1 MAGTTITGVGSGF
14 DTQAIVKSLV
24 DAERAPKQA
33 QINTQSQKATTQLSS
48 IGKIQAALDAFR
60 GALTSMGTDNSFS
73 GLTGTSSD
81 EKVATMTAN
90 QGAANGSFSLIVNQ
104 LAMPSKLSTKTFAGG
119 QSTVVNAGTTA
130 TTLTITQSGKNF
142 DLSVPAGAT
151 LQQVRDSINSTF
163 GTAGLSA
170 NILTDS
176 TGSRLILTSTNSGVG
191 SDLTMSGNSGIDTGY
206 TVVSAP
212 QNAKYTIDGIAA
224 ESKSNSIT
232 DAVSGVSIKL
242 LSLSPTVT
250 ANDPNTTNPLRTAM
264 TISVTTSATALK
276 SGVKGFVD
284 SYNALLKAMNAETKV
299 TKDAA
304 GNSIAATLTGD
315 STMRTLQS
323 AIRNEFNALSGNGT
337 LKSLAQ
343 FGVTTD
349 QDTGALSIDSKQWDK
364 AVLTNA
370 ADINSIF
377 SGKTGLL
384 ARLTAATDAYA
395 KPSTGILATR
405 TTSLA
410 DSLKDLT
417 KQQTDLD
424 DRLTTM
430 QDALTRKYT
439 AMDTLV
445 AQLRQQSTSILG
457 TLNAISGSKSSSS

>member
-33 QINTQSQKATTQLSS
+33 QINLQSQKATTQLSS

-60 GALTSMGTDNSFS
+60 GALTSMSTDNSFT

-90 QGAANGSFSLIVNQ
+90 PGAANGSFSLVVNQ
-104 LAMPSKLSTKTFAGG
+104 LATPSKLSTKTFASGP
-119 QSTVVNAGTTA
+119 STVVNNTGSPTK
-130 TTLTITQSGKNF
+130 LTITQSGKNF

-151 LQQVRDSINSTF
+151 LQQVRDSINSQF

-176 TGSRLILTSTNSGVG
+176 NGSRLILTSTNAGVG
-191 SDLTMSGNSGIDTGY
+191 SDLTLSGDSGVDTGY
-206 TVVSAP
+206 TVVTPP

-242 LSLSPTVT
+242 LAVSPTVL
-250 ANDPNTTNPLRTAM
+250 ANDDKENAIRTAL
-264 TISVTTSATALK
+264 TISVSTSATSLK

-284 SYNALLKAMNAETKV
+284 TYNALLKAMNAETKV

-315 STMRTLQS
+315 STMRTLQA
-323 AIRNEFNALSGNGT
+323 AIRNEFNSLSGNGT

-364 AVLTNA
+364 AVLTNP

-395 KPSTGILATR
+395 KPTTGILATR

-417 KQQTDLD
+417 KQQTSLD
-424 DRLTTM
+424 ERLTTL

-445 AQLRQQSTSILG
+445 AQLRQQSNSILG
-457 TLNAISGSKSSSS
+457 TLNAISKSQSSDN

>member
-33 QINTQSQKATTQLSS
+33 QINLQSQKATTQLSS

-60 GALTSMGTDNSFS
+60 GALTSMGTDSSFS

-90 QGAANGSFSLIVNQ
+90 QGASNGSFSLIVNQ
-104 LAMPSKLSTKTFAGG
+104 LAQPSKLSTASYAGG
-119 QSTVVNAGTTA
+119 QSTVVNSTDKA

-151 LQQVRDSINSTF
+151 LQQVRDSVNSTF
-163 GTAGLSA
+163 GTSGLSA

-176 TGSRLILTSTNSGVG
+176 NGSRLILTSTNGGVG
-191 SDLTMSGNSGIDTGY
+191 SDLTLSGNSGIDTGY
-206 TVVSAP
+206 KVVDVP
-212 QNAKYTIDGIAA
+212 QNAKYVIDGVAA
-224 ESKSNSIT
+224 ESKTNSIS

-242 LSLSPTVT
+242 LTVSPTVL
-250 ANDPNTTNPLRTAM
+250 ANDPNKTNPDRTAL
-264 TISVTTSATALK
+264 TISVSTSTTALK

-284 SYNALLKAMNAETKV
+284 TYNALLKAMNAETKV

-315 STMRTLQS
+315 ATMRTLQS

-349 QDTGALSIDSKQWDK
+349 QDTGALSIDAKRWDK

-370 ADINSIF
+370 ADITSIF

-384 ARLTAATDAYA
+384 ARMTAATDAYA

-405 TTSLA
+405 TASLSE
-410 DSLKDLT
+410 SLKTLIKD
-417 KQQTDLD
+417 QTSLD
-424 DRLTTM
+424 DRITTM
-430 QDALTRKYT
+430 QDSLTRKYT

-445 AQLRQQSTSILG
+445 AQLRQQSSSILG
-457 TLNAISGSKSSSS
+457 TLSALSKSQTSDS

>member
-33 QINTQSQKATTQLSS
+33 QINVQSQKATTQLSS

-90 QGAANGSFSLIVNQ
+90 PGAANGSFSLVVNQ
-104 LAMPSKLSTKTFAGG
+104 LAKPSKLSTTSFAGG
-119 QSTVVNAGTTA
+119 QSTIVNATDKA
-130 TTLTITQSGKNF
+130 TTLTISQSGKNF
-142 DLSVPAGAT
+142 DLSVPPGAT
-151 LQQVRDSINSTF
+151 LQQVRDSINSQF

-176 TGSRLILTSTNSGVG
+176 NGSRLILTSTTGGVG

-206 TVVSAP
+206 KVVDVP

-224 ESKSNSIT
+224 ESKSNSIS

-242 LSLSPTVT
+242 LTVSPLTTPSDTTST
-250 ANDPNTTNPLRTAM
+250 ARNAL
-264 TISVTTSATALK
+264 TISVTTSSTALK

-284 SYNALLKAMNAETKV
+284 TYNALLKAMNAETKV

-304 GNSIAATLTGD
+304 GNSVAATLTGD

-364 AVLTNA
+364 AVLSNP

-395 KPSTGILATR
+395 KPTTGILATR

-424 DRLTTM
+424 ERLTTM

-445 AQLRQQSTSILG
+445 AQLRQQSSSILG
-457 TLNAISGSKSSSS
+457 TLNAISKSQSSDS

>member
-104 LAMPSKLSTKTFAGG
+104 LATPSKLSTKTFAGG
-119 QSTVVNAGTTA
+119 QSTVVNAGTTP
-130 TTLTITQSGKNF
+130 TTLTISQSGKNF

-151 LQQVRDSINSTF
+151 LQQVRDSINTTF

-176 TGSRLILTSTNSGVG
+176 TGSRLILTSTNGGVG
-191 SDLTMSGNSGIDTGY
+191 SDLTMSGNSGVDTGY
-206 TVVSAP
+206 TVVSPP

-250 ANDPNTTNPLRTAM
+250 PNDTNTTNPLRTAM
-264 TISVTTSATALK
+264 TISVTTSTTALK

-284 SYNALLKAMNAETKV
+284 TYNALLKAMNAETKV

-315 STMRTLQS
+315 STMRTLQG

-343 FGVTTD
+343 FGVTTN

-384 ARLTAATDAYA
+384 ARLTAATDSYA
-395 KPSTGILATR
+395 KPTTGILATR
-405 TTSLA
+405 TTSLS

-424 DRLTTM
+424 ERLTTM

-445 AQLRQQSTSILG
+445 AQLRQQSNSILG
-457 TLNAISGSKSSSS
+457 TLNAISNSKSSSS

>member
-33 QINTQSQKATTQLSS
+33 QINLQSQKATTQLSS

-60 GALTSMGTDNSFS
+60 GALANMGTDNSFS

-104 LAMPSKLSTKTFAGG
+104 LATPSKLSTKSYAGG
-119 QSTVVNAGTTA
+119 QSTVVNSGTSA
-130 TTLTITQSGKNF
+130 TTLTISQSGKNF

-151 LQQVRDSINSTF
+151 LQQVRDSINSQF

-176 TGSRLILTSTNSGVG
+176 NGSRLILTSTNGGVG

-206 TVVSAP
+206 TVVSPP

-224 ESKSNSIT
+224 ESKTNSIT

-242 LSLSPTVT
+242 LALSPTVT
-250 ANDPNTTNPLRTAM
+250 ANDQRPNPDRTAL
-264 TISVTTSATALK
+264 TISVTTSTTALK

-284 SYNALLKAMNAETKV
+284 TYNALLKAMNAETKV

-304 GNSIAATLTGD
+304 GNSVAATLTGD
-315 STMRTLQS
+315 STMRTLQA

-377 SGKTGLL
+377 SGKNGLL
-384 ARLTAATDAYA
+384 ARLTTATDGYA
-395 KPSTGILATR
+395 KATTGILATR
-405 TTSLA
+405 SASLS
-410 DSLKDLT
+410 DSLKDLN
-417 KQQTDLD
+417 KQQTALD

-445 AQLRQQSTSILG
+445 AQLRQQSNSILG
-457 TLNAISGSKSSSS
+457 TLNAISNSKSSSS

>member
-90 QGAANGSFSLIVNQ
+90 QGASNGSFSLIVNQ
-104 LAMPSKLSTKTFAGG
+104 LAKPSKLSTTSFAGG
-119 QSTVVNAGTTA
+119 QSTVVNSTTSA
-130 TTLTITQSGKNF
+130 KTLTISQSGKNF

-151 LQQVRDSINSTF
+151 LQQVRDSINSQF
-163 GTAGLSA
+163 STAGLSA

-176 TGSRLILTSTNSGVG
+176 NGSRLILTSTKGGLG

-206 TVVSAP
+206 TVVDAP
-212 QNAKYTIDGIAA
+212 QNAKYTIDNIPA
-224 ESKSNSIT
+224 ESTSNNIT

-250 ANDPNTTNPLRTAM
+250 ANDPNPTPLRTAM
-264 TISVTTSATALK
+264 TISVSTSATALK

-284 SYNALLKAMNAETKV
+284 TYNALLKAMNAETKV

-364 AVLTNA
+364 AVATNA

-384 ARLTAATDAYA
+384 ARLTAATDGYA
-395 KPSTGILATR
+395 KASTGILATR

-410 DSLKDLT
+410 DSLKGLT
-417 KQQTDLD
+417 KQQSDLD
-424 DRLTTM
+424 SRLTTM

-445 AQLRQQSTSILG
+445 AQLRQQSSSILG
-457 TLNAISGSKSSSS
+457 TLSALSNSKSSS

>member
-33 QINTQSQKATTQLSS
+33 QINVQSQKATTQLSS

-60 GALTSMGTDNSFS
+60 GALTSMGTDNSFT

-90 QGAANGSFSLIVNQ
+90 PGAANGSFSLVVNQ
-104 LAMPSKLSTKTFAGG
+104 LAKPSKLSTTSFAGG
-119 QSTVVNAGTTA
+119 QSTIVNATNKA
-130 TTLTITQSGKNF
+130 TTLTISQSGKNF
-142 DLSVPAGAT
+142 DLSVPPGAT
-151 LQQVRDSINSTF
+151 LQQVRDSINSQF

-176 TGSRLILTSTNSGVG
+176 NGSRLILTSTTGGVG

-206 TVVSAP
+206 KVVDVP

-224 ESKSNSIT
+224 ESKSNSIS

-242 LSLSPTVT
+242 LTVSPTAV
-250 ANDPNTTNPLRTAM
+250 ANDQTENPVRTAL
-264 TISVTTSATALK
+264 TISVTTSSTSLK

-284 SYNALLKAMNAETKV
+284 TYNALLKAMNAETKV

-304 GNSIAATLTGD
+304 GNSVSATLTGD

-364 AVLTNA
+364 AVLSNP

-395 KPSTGILATR
+395 KPTTGILATR
-405 TTSLA
+405 TSSLA

-417 KQQTDLD
+417 KQQTSLD
-424 DRLTTM
+424 ERLTTM

-445 AQLRQQSTSILG
+445 AQLRQQSSSILG
-457 TLNAISGSKSSSS
+457 TLSAISKSQSSDS

>member
-104 LAMPSKLSTKTFAGG
+104 LATPSKLSTKTFAGG

-151 LQQVRDSINSTF
+151 LQQVRDSINTTF

-176 TGSRLILTSTNSGVG
+176 TGSRLILTSTNGGVG
-191 SDLTMSGNSGIDTGY
+191 SDLTMSGNSGVDTGY
-206 TVVSAP
+206 TVVSPP

-250 ANDPNTTNPLRTAM
+250 ANDPSTDPKRTAM

-284 SYNALLKAMNAETKV
+284 TYNALLKAMNAETKV

-315 STMRTLQS
+315 STMRTLQA
-323 AIRNEFNALSGNGT
+323 AIRNEFNSLSGNGT

-395 KPSTGILATR
+395 KPTTGILATR

-424 DRLTTM
+424 ERLTTM

-445 AQLRQQSTSILG
+445 AQLRQQSNSILG
-457 TLNAISGSKSSSS
+457 TLNAISNSKSSSS

>member
-33 QINTQSQKATTQLSS
+33 QINIQSQKATTQLSS

-60 GALTSMGTDNSFS
+60 GALANMGTDNSFS

-90 QGAANGSFSLIVNQ
+90 QGAASGSFSLVVNQ
-104 LAMPSKLSTKTFAGG
+104 LATPSKLSTKSFAGG
-119 QSTVVNAGTTA
+119 QSTVVNSGTTP
-130 TTLTITQSGKNF
+130 TTLTISQSGKNF
-142 DLSVPAGAT
+142 DLKVPAGAT
-151 LQQVRDSINSTF
+151 LQQVRDSINSQF

-176 TGSRLILTSTNSGVG
+176 NGSRLILTSTNSGVG
-191 SDLTMSGNSGIDTGY
+191 SDLTMSGDSGIDTGY
-206 TVVSAP
+206 TVVTPP

-242 LSLSPTVT
+242 LSVSPLTTPSDT
-250 ANDPNTTNPLRTAM
+250 ASTARNAL
-264 TISVTTSATALK
+264 TISVSTSTTALK

-284 SYNALLKAMNAETKV
+284 TYNALLKAMNAETKV

-304 GNSIAATLTGD
+304 GNSVAATLTGD
-315 STMRTLQS
+315 STMRTLQA

-349 QDTGALSIDSKQWDK
+349 QDTGALSIDAKQWDK

-377 SGKTGLL
+377 SGKNGLL
-384 ARLTAATDAYA
+384 ARLTAATDGYA
-395 KPSTGILATR
+395 KASTGILATR
-405 TTSLA
+405 SASLS
-410 DSLKDLT
+410 DSLKDLN
-417 KQQTDLD
+417 KQQVALD
-424 DRLTTM
+424 ERLTTM
-430 QDALTRKYT
+430 QDSLTRKYT

-445 AQLRQQSTSILG
+445 AQLRQQSNSILG
-457 TLNAISGSKSSSS
+457 TLNAISKSQSSDS

>member
-104 LAMPSKLSTKTFAGG
+104 LATPSKLSTKTYAGG
-119 QSTVVNAGTTA
+119 PSTVVNAGTTA
-130 TTLTITQSGKNF
+130 TTLTITQAGKNF

-151 LQQVRDSINSTF
+151 LQQVRESINSTF

-176 TGSRLILTSTNSGVG
+176 TGSRLILTSSNGGVG

-206 TVVSAP
+206 TVVSPP

-242 LSLSPTVT
+242 LSVSPTVT
-250 ANDPNTTNPLRTAM
+250 ANDTAPDPKRTAM

-284 SYNALLKAMNAETKV
+284 TYNALLKAMNAETKI

-323 AIRNEFNALSGNGT
+323 AIRNEFNSLSGNGT

-349 QDTGALSIDSKQWDK
+349 QDTGALSIDAKQWDK

-395 KPSTGILATR
+395 KPTTGILATR

-410 DSLKDLT
+410 ASLTDLT
-417 KQQTDLD
+417 KQQTSLD
-424 DRLTTM
+424 ERLTTM

-445 AQLRQQSTSILG
+445 AQLRQQSNSILG
-457 TLNAISGSKSSSS
+457 TLNAISKSQSSDS

>member
-33 QINTQSQKATTQLSS
+33 QINLQSQKATTQLSS

-60 GALTSMGTDNSFS
+60 GALTSMGTDSSFS

-90 QGAANGSFSLIVNQ
+90 QGASNGSFSLIVNQ
-104 LAMPSKLSTKTFAGG
+104 LAQPSKLSTASFAGG
-119 QSTVVNAGTTA
+119 QSTVVNSTDKA
-130 TTLTITQSGKNF
+130 TTLTITQSGKKF

-163 GTAGLSA
+163 GTSGLSA

-176 TGSRLILTSTNSGVG
+176 NGSRLILTSTNGGVG
-191 SDLTMSGNSGIDTGY
+191 SDLTLSGDSGIDTGY
-206 TVVSAP
+206 KVVDVP
-212 QNAKYTIDGIAA
+212 QNAKYVIDGVAA
-224 ESKSNSIT
+224 ESKTNSIS

-242 LSLSPTVT
+242 LTVSPTVL
-250 ANDPNTTNPLRTAM
+250 ANDPNKTNPDRTAL
-264 TISVTTSATALK
+264 TISVSTSTTALK

-284 SYNALLKAMNAETKV
+284 TYNALLKAMNAETKV

-315 STMRTLQS
+315 ATMRTLQS

-349 QDTGALSIDSKQWDK
+349 QDTGALSIDAKRWDK

-370 ADINSIF
+370 ADITSIF

-384 ARLTAATDAYA
+384 ARMTAATDAYA
-395 KPSTGILATR
+395 KPATGILATR
-405 TTSLA
+405 TASLSE
-410 DSLKDLT
+410 SLKTLIKD
-417 KQQTDLD
+417 QTSLD
-424 DRLTTM
+424 DRITTM
-430 QDALTRKYT
+430 QDSLTRKYT

-445 AQLRQQSTSILG
+445 AQLRQQSSSILG
-457 TLNAISGSKSSSS
+457 TLSALSKSQTSDS

>member
-33 QINTQSQKATTQLSS
+33 QINAQSQKATTQLSS

-60 GALTSMGTDNSFS
+60 GALDSMVTDNSFS

-90 QGAANGSFSLIVNQ
+90 QGAANGSFSLVVNQ
-104 LAMPSKLSTKTFAGG
+104 LAKPSKLSTISFAGG
-119 QSTVVNAGTTA
+119 QSTVVNSTGKA

-151 LQQVRDSINSTF
+151 LQQVRDSINSQF

-176 TGSRLILTSTNSGVG
+176 NGSRLILTSTNGGVG

-206 TVVSAP
+206 KVVDVP

-224 ESKSNSIT
+224 ESKSNSIS

-242 LSLSPTVT
+242 LAVSPTLV
-250 ANDPNTTNPLRTAM
+250 ANDPNTTDPVRTAL
-264 TISVTTSATALK
+264 TISVSTSTTALK

-284 SYNALLKAMNAETKV
+284 TYNALLKAMNAETKV

-304 GNSIAATLTGD
+304 GNSVAATLTGD

-323 AIRNEFNALSGNGT
+323 AIRNEFNMLSGNGT

-343 FGVTTD
+343 FGVTSD
-349 QDTGALSIDSKQWDK
+349 QDTGALSIDAKQWDK
-364 AVLTNA
+364 AVLSNP

-384 ARLTAATDAYA
+384 ARLKTATEPYA
-395 KPSTGILATR
+395 KASTGILATR
-405 TTSLA
+405 TASLSE
-410 DSLKDLT
+410 SLKDLN
-417 KQQTDLD
+417 KDQISLD
-424 DRLTTM
+424 ERLTTM

-445 AQLRQQSTSILG
+445 AQLRQQSNSILG
-457 TLNAISGSKSSSS
+457 TLSAISNSKSDS

>member
-33 QINTQSQKATTQLSS
+33 QINLQSQKATTQLSS

-90 QGAANGSFSLIVNQ
+90 QGAASGSFSLVVNQ
-104 LAMPSKLSTKTFAGG
+104 LATPSKLSTKSFTGG
-119 QSTVVNAGTTA
+119 QSTVVNSGTTP
-130 TTLTITQSGKNF
+130 TTLTISQSGKNF
-142 DLSVPAGAT
+142 DLKVPAGAT
-151 LQQVRDSINSTF
+151 LQQVRDSINSQF

-176 TGSRLILTSTNSGVG
+176 NGSRLILTSTNAGVG

-206 TVVSAP
+206 TVVSEP
-212 QNAKYTIDGIAA
+212 KNAKYTIDGIAA
-224 ESKSNSIT
+224 ESKTNSIT

-242 LSLSPTVT
+242 LSVSPLTTPSDT
-250 ANDPNTTNPLRTAM
+250 ASTARNAL
-264 TISVTTSATALK
+264 TISVSTSTTALK

-284 SYNALLKAMNAETKV
+284 TYNALLKAMNAETKV

-304 GNSIAATLTGD
+304 GNSVAATLTGD
-315 STMRTLQS
+315 STMRTLQA

-349 QDTGALSIDSKQWDK
+349 RDTGALSIDAKQWDK

-384 ARLTAATDAYA
+384 ARLTAATDGYA
-395 KPSTGILATR
+395 KATTGILATR
-405 TTSLA
+405 STSLS
-410 DSLKDLT
+410 DSLKDLN
-417 KQQTDLD
+417 KQQVALD
-424 DRLTTM
+424 ERLTTM
-430 QDALTRKYT
+430 QDSLTRKYT

-445 AQLRQQSTSILG
+445 AQLRQQSSSILG
-457 TLNAISGSKSSSS
+457 TLSALSNAQKSS

>member
-1 MAGTTITGVGSGF
+1 MMAGTTITGVGSGF

-33 QINTQSQKATTQLSS
+33 QINAQSQKATTQLSS

-60 GALTSMGTDNSFS
+60 GALDSMATDNSFS

-90 QGAANGSFSLIVNQ
+90 QGAANGSFSLVVNQ
-104 LAMPSKLSTKTFAGG
+104 LAKPSKLSTTSFAGG
-119 QSTVVNAGTTA
+119 QSTVVNSTGKA
-130 TTLTITQSGKNF
+130 TTLTISQSGKNF

-151 LQQVRDSINSTF
+151 LQQVRDSINSQF

-176 TGSRLILTSTNSGVG
+176 NGSRMILTSTNGGVG

-206 TVVSAP
+206 KVVDVP

-242 LSLSPTVT
+242 LTVSPLTTPSDTTST
-250 ANDPNTTNPLRTAM
+250 ARNAL
-264 TISVTTSATALK
+264 TISVSTSTTALK

-284 SYNALLKAMNAETKV
+284 TYNALLKAMNAETKV

-304 GNSIAATLTGD
+304 GNSVAATLTGD

-323 AIRNEFNALSGNGT
+323 AIRNEFNMLSGNGT

-343 FGVTTD
+343 FGVSTD
-349 QDTGALSIDSKQWDK
+349 QDTGALSIDAKQWDK
-364 AVLTNA
+364 AVLSNP
-370 ADINSIF
+370 ADINSIV
-377 SGKTGLL
+377 SGKSGLR
-384 ARLTAATDAYA
+384 ARMKAATEPYA
-395 KPSTGILATR
+395 KASTGILATR
-405 TTSLA
+405 TASLSE
-410 DSLKDLT
+410 SLKDLN
-417 KQQTDLD
+417 KDQISLD
-424 DRLTTM
+424 ERITTM

-445 AQLRQQSTSILG
+445 AQLRQQSNSILG
-457 TLNAISGSKSSSS
+457 TLNAISNSKSDN

>member
-104 LAMPSKLSTKTFAGG
+104 LATPSKLSTKTFVGG
-119 QSTVVNAGTTA
+119 QSTVVNAGTTP
-130 TTLTITQSGKNF
+130 TTLTISQSGKNF

-151 LQQVRDSINSTF
+151 LQQVRDSINTTF

-176 TGSRLILTSTNSGVG
+176 TGSRLILTSTNGGVG

-206 TVVSAP
+206 TVVSPP

-250 ANDPNTTNPLRTAM
+250 ANDPSTDPKRTAM
-264 TISVTTSATALK
+264 TISVTTSTTALK

-284 SYNALLKAMNAETKV
+284 TYNALLKAMNAETKV

-315 STMRTLQS
+315 STMRTLQA
-323 AIRNEFNALSGNGT
+323 AIRNEFNSLSGNGT
-337 LKSLAQ
+337 IKSLAQ

-384 ARLTAATDAYA
+384 ARLTAATDSYA
-395 KPSTGILATR
+395 KPTTGILATR

-424 DRLTTM
+424 ERLTTM

-445 AQLRQQSTSILG
+445 AQLRQQSNSILG
-457 TLNAISGSKSSSS
+457 TLNAISNSKSSSS

>member
-33 QINTQSQKATTQLSS
+33 QINLQSQKATTQLSS

-60 GALTSMGTDNSFS
+60 GALASMGTDSSFT

-81 EKVATMTAN
+81 EKVATMTAS
-90 QGAANGSFSLIVNQ
+90 QSASNGSFSLVVSQ
-104 LAMPSKLSTKTFAGG
+104 LAMPSKLSTATYAGG
-119 QSTVVNAGTTA
+119 QSTVVNSTDKA

-176 TGSRLILTSTNSGVG
+176 TGSRLILTSTNGGVG

-206 TVVSAP
+206 KVVDVP
-212 QNAKYTIDGIAA
+212 QNAKYKIDGIAA
-224 ESKSNSIT
+224 ESKTNNIS

-242 LSLSPTVT
+242 LTVSPTVT
-250 ANDPNTTNPLRTAM
+250 ANDQTENPPRTAL
-264 TISVTTSATALK
+264 TISVSTSTTALK

-284 SYNALLKAMNAETKV
+284 TYNALLKAMNAETKV

-304 GNSIAATLTGD
+304 GNSIAAALTGD
-315 STMRTLQS
+315 ATMRTLQS

-343 FGVTTD
+343 FGVTSD
-349 QDTGALSIDSKQWDK
+349 QDTGALSIDAKRWDK
-364 AVLTNA
+364 AVSTNA
-370 ADINSIF
+370 ADITSIF

-384 ARLTAATDAYA
+384 ARMTAATDAYA
-395 KPSTGILATR
+395 RPATGILATR
-405 TTSLA
+405 TASLSE
-410 DSLKDLT
+410 SLKDLI
-417 KQQTDLD
+417 KDQTSLD
-424 DRLTTM
+424 ERITTM
-430 QDALTRKYT
+430 QDSLTRKYT

-445 AQLRQQSTSILG
+445 AQLRQQSSSILG
-457 TLNAISGSKSSSS
+457 TLNAISNSKNSDS

>member
-24 DAERAPKQA
+24 DAERAPKQS

-304 GNSIAATLTGD
+304 GNSIPATLTGD

-424 DRLTTM
+424 DRLSTM

-445 AQLRQQSTSILG
+445 AQLRQQSNSILG
-457 TLNAISGSKSSSS
+457 TLNAISNSKSSSS

>member
-24 DAERAPKQA
+24 DAERAPKQG
-33 QINTQSQKATTQLSS
+33 QINLQSQKATTQLSS

-90 QGAANGSFSLIVNQ
+90 QGAASGSFSLVVNQ
-104 LAMPSKLSTKTFAGG
+104 LATPSKLSTKSFTGG
-119 QSTVVNAGTTA
+119 QSTVVNSGTTP
-130 TTLTITQSGKNF
+130 TTLTISQSGKNF
-142 DLSVPAGAT
+142 DLKVPAGAT
-151 LQQVRDSINSTF
+151 LQQVRDSINSQF

-176 TGSRLILTSTNSGVG
+176 NGSRLILTSTNAGVG
-191 SDLTMSGNSGIDTGY
+191 SDLTMSGNSGIDSGY
-206 TVVSAP
+206 TVVSEP
-212 QNAKYTIDGIAA
+212 KNAKYTIDGIAA
-224 ESKSNSIT
+224 ESKTNSIT

-242 LSLSPTVT
+242 LSVSPLTTPSDT
-250 ANDPNTTNPLRTAM
+250 ASTARNAL
-264 TISVTTSATALK
+264 TISVSTSTTALK

-284 SYNALLKAMNAETKV
+284 TYNALLKAMNAETKV

-304 GNSIAATLTGD
+304 GNSVAATLTGD
-315 STMRTLQS
+315 STMRTLQA

-349 QDTGALSIDSKQWDK
+349 RDTGALSIDAKQWDK

-384 ARLTAATDAYA
+384 ARLTAATDGYA
-395 KPSTGILATR
+395 KATTGILATR
-405 TTSLA
+405 STSLS
-410 DSLKDLT
+410 DSLKDLN
-417 KQQTDLD
+417 KQQVALD
-424 DRLTTM
+424 ERLTTM
-430 QDALTRKYT
+430 QDSLTRKYT

-445 AQLRQQSTSILG
+445 AQLRQQSSSILG
-457 TLNAISGSKSSSS
+457 TLSALSNAQKSS

>member
-90 QGAANGSFSLIVNQ
+90 QGASNGSFSLIVNQ
-104 LAMPSKLSTKTFAGG
+104 LAKPSKLSTTSFAGG
-119 QSTVVNAGTTA
+119 QSTVVNSTTSA
-130 TTLTITQSGKNF
+130 KTLTISQSGKNF

-151 LQQVRDSINSTF
+151 LQQVRDSINSQF
-163 GTAGLSA
+163 STAGLSA

-176 TGSRLILTSTNSGVG
+176 NGSRLILTSTKGGLG

-206 TVVSAP
+206 TVVDPP
-212 QNAKYTIDGIAA
+212 QNAKYTIDNIPA
-224 ESKSNSIT
+224 ESTSNNIT

-250 ANDPNTTNPLRTAM
+250 ANDPNPTPLRTAM
-264 TISVTTSATALK
+264 TISVSTSATALK

-284 SYNALLKAMNAETKV
+284 TYNALLKAMNAETKV

-364 AVLTNA
+364 AVATNA

-384 ARLTAATDAYA
+384 ARLTAATDGYA
-395 KPSTGILATR
+395 KASTGILATR

-417 KQQTDLD
+417 KQQSDLD
-424 DRLTTM
+424 GRLTTM

-445 AQLRQQSTSILG
+445 AQLRQQSSSILG
-457 TLNAISGSKSSSS
+457 TLSALSNSKSSS

>member
-33 QINTQSQKATTQLSS
+33 QINLQSQKATTQLSS

-60 GALTSMGTDNSFS
+60 GALASMGTDNSFS

-90 QGAANGSFSLIVNQ
+90 QGAASGSFALIVNQ
-104 LAMPSKLSTKTFAGG
+104 LATPSKLSTKSFTGG
-119 QSTVVNAGTTA
+119 QSTVVNSGTTP
-130 TTLTITQSGKNF
+130 TTLTISQSGKNF
-142 DLSVPAGAT
+142 DLKVPAGAT
-151 LQQVRDSINSTF
+151 LQQVRDSINSQF

-176 TGSRLILTSTNSGVG
+176 NGSRLILTSANSGVG

-206 TVVSAP
+206 TVVTPP

-242 LSLSPTVT
+242 LALSPTVT
-250 ANDPNTTNPLRTAM
+250 ANDQTKDAPRTAL
-264 TISVTTSATALK
+264 TISVSTSTTALK

-284 SYNALLKAMNAETKV
+284 TYNALLKAMNAETKV

-304 GNSIAATLTGD
+304 GNSVAATLTGD
-315 STMRTLQS
+315 STMRTLQA

-349 QDTGALSIDSKQWDK
+349 QDTGALSIDAKQWDK

-377 SGKTGLL
+377 SGKNGLL
-384 ARLTAATDAYA
+384 ARLTTATDGYA
-395 KPSTGILATR
+395 KATTGILATR
-405 TTSLA
+405 STSLS
-410 DSLKDLT
+410 DSLKDLN
-417 KQQTDLD
+417 KQQTALD
-424 DRLTTM
+424 ERLTTM

-445 AQLRQQSTSILG
+445 AQLRQQSNSILG
-457 TLNAISGSKSSSS
+457 TLNALSKSQSSDS

>member
-33 QINTQSQKATTQLSS
+33 QINLQSQKATTQLSS

-60 GALTSMGTDNSFS
+60 GALASMGTDSSFT

-90 QGAANGSFSLIVNQ
+90 QTAANGSFALIVNQ
-104 LAMPSKLSTKTFAGG
+104 LALPSKLSTATYAGG
-119 QSTVVNAGTTA
+119 ASTVVNSTDKA

-142 DLSVPAGAT
+142 DLKVPAGAT

-163 GTAGLSA
+163 GTSGLSA
-170 NILTDS
+170 NVLTDS
-176 TGSRLILTSTNSGVG
+176 TGSRLILTSTKGGVG

-206 TVVSAP
+206 KVVDVP

-224 ESKSNSIT
+224 ESTTNSIS

-242 LSLSPTVT
+242 LALSPTVT
-250 ANDPNTTNPLRTAM
+250 ANDKTPNPDRTAL
-264 TISVTTSATALK
+264 TISVSTSTTALK

-284 SYNALLKAMNAETKV
+284 TYNALLKAMNAETKV

-315 STMRTLQS
+315 ATMRTLQS

-343 FGVTTD
+343 FGVTSD
-349 QDTGALSIDSKQWDK
+349 QDTGALSIDAKRWDK

-370 ADINSIF
+370 ADLTSIF

-384 ARLTAATDAYA
+384 ARMTAATEVYA

-405 TTSLA
+405 TASLSE
-410 DSLKDLT
+410 SLKDLI
-417 KQQTDLD
+417 KDQTSLD
-424 DRLTTM
+424 ERITTM
-430 QDALTRKYT
+430 QDSLTRKYT

-445 AQLRQQSTSILG
+445 AQLRQQSSSILG
-457 TLNAISGSKSSSS
+457 TLNAISNSKNSDN

>member
-33 QINTQSQKATTQLSS
+33 QINIQSQKATTQLSS

-60 GALTSMGTDNSFS
+60 GALANMGTDNSFS

-90 QGAANGSFSLIVNQ
+90 QGAASGSFSLVVNQ
-104 LAMPSKLSTKTFAGG
+104 LATPSKLSTKSFAGG
-119 QSTVVNAGTTA
+119 QSTVVNSGTTP
-130 TTLTITQSGKNF
+130 TTLTISQSGKNF
-142 DLSVPAGAT
+142 DLKVPAGAT
-151 LQQVRDSINSTF
+151 LQQVRDSINSQF

-176 TGSRLILTSTNSGVG
+176 NGSRLILTSTNSGVG

-206 TVVSAP
+206 TVVSEP
-212 QNAKYTIDGIAA
+212 KNAKYTIDGIAA
-224 ESKSNSIT
+224 ESKTNSIT

-242 LSLSPTVT
+242 LSVSPLTTPSDT
-250 ANDPNTTNPLRTAM
+250 ASTARNAL
-264 TISVTTSATALK
+264 TISVSTSTTALK

-284 SYNALLKAMNAETKV
+284 TYNALLKAMNAETKV

-304 GNSIAATLTGD
+304 GNSVAATLTGD
-315 STMRTLQS
+315 STMRTLQA

-349 QDTGALSIDSKQWDK
+349 QDTGALSIDAKQWDK

-384 ARLTAATDAYA
+384 ARLTAATDGYA
-395 KPSTGILATR
+395 KATTGILATR
-405 TTSLA
+405 STSLS
-410 DSLKDLT
+410 DSLKDLN
-417 KQQTDLD
+417 KQQVALD
-424 DRLTTM
+424 ERLTTM
-430 QDALTRKYT
+430 QDSLTRKYT

-445 AQLRQQSTSILG
+445 AQLRQQSNSILG
-457 TLNAISGSKSSSS
+457 TLNAISKSQSSDS

>member
-33 QINTQSQKATTQLSS
+33 QINLQSQKATTQLSS

-60 GALTSMGTDNSFS
+60 GALTSMGTDSSFS

-90 QGAANGSFSLIVNQ
+90 QGASNGSFSLIVNQ
-104 LAMPSKLSTKTFAGG
+104 LAQPSKLSTASFAGG
-119 QSTVVNAGTTA
+119 QSTVVNSTDKA

-163 GTAGLSA
+163 GTSGLSA

-176 TGSRLILTSTNSGVG
+176 NGSRLILTSTNGGVG
-191 SDLTMSGNSGIDTGY
+191 SDLTLSGNSGIDTGY
-206 TVVSAP
+206 KVVDVP
-212 QNAKYTIDGIAA
+212 QNAKYVIDGVAA
-224 ESKSNSIT
+224 ESKTNSIS

-242 LSLSPTVT
+242 LTVSPTVL
-250 ANDPNTTNPLRTAM
+250 ANDPNKTNPDRTAL
-264 TISVTTSATALK
+264 TISVSTSTTALK

-284 SYNALLKAMNAETKV
+284 TYNALLKAMNAETKV

-315 STMRTLQS
+315 ATMRTLQS

-349 QDTGALSIDSKQWDK
+349 QDTGALSIDAKRWDK

-370 ADINSIF
+370 ADITSIF

-384 ARLTAATDAYA
+384 ARMTAATDAYA
-395 KPSTGILATR
+395 KPATGILATR
-405 TTSLA
+405 TASLSE
-410 DSLKDLT
+410 SLKTLIKD
-417 KQQTDLD
+417 QTSLD
-424 DRLTTM
+424 DRITTM
-430 QDALTRKYT
+430 QDSLTRKYT

-445 AQLRQQSTSILG
+445 AQLRQQSSSILG
-457 TLNAISGSKSSSS
+457 TLSALSKSQTSDS

>member
-1 MAGTTITGVGSGF
+1 
-14 DTQAIVKSLV
+14 
-24 DAERAPKQA
+24 
-33 QINTQSQKATTQLSS
+33 
-48 IGKIQAALDAFR
+48 
-60 GALTSMGTDNSFS
+60 
-73 GLTGTSSD
+73 
-81 EKVATMTAN
+81 MTAN

-104 LAMPSKLSTKTFAGG
+104 LATPSKLSTKTFAGG
-119 QSTVVNAGTTA
+119 QSTVVNAGTTP

-176 TGSRLILTSTNSGVG
+176 TGSRLILTSTNGGVG

-206 TVVSAP
+206 TVVSPP

-250 ANDPNTTNPLRTAM
+250 ANDPNPNPPRTAM
-264 TISVTTSATALK
+264 TISVSTIATALK
-276 SGVKGFVD
+276 SGVKGLVD
-284 SYNALLKAMNAETKV
+284 PYNALLKAMNAENKV

-323 AIRNEFNALSGNGT
+323 SIRNEFNALSGNGT

-364 AVLTNA
+364 AVATNA

-384 ARLTAATDAYA
+384 ARLTAATDGYA
-395 KPSTGILATR
+395 KASTGILATR

-430 QDALTRKYT
+430 QDSLTRKYT

-445 AQLRQQSTSILG
+445 AQLRQQSSSILG
-457 TLNAISGSKSSSS
+457 TLSALSNSKSSS

>member
-33 QINTQSQKATTQLSS
+33 QINLQSQKATTQLSS

-60 GALTSMGTDNSFS
+60 GALTSMGTDSSFS

-104 LAMPSKLSTKTFAGG
+104 LAMPSKLSTASYAGG
-119 QSTVVNAGTTA
+119 QSTVVNSTDKA
-130 TTLTITQSGKNF
+130 TTLTITQSGKKF
-142 DLSVPAGAT
+142 DLKVPAGAT

-163 GTAGLSA
+163 GTSGLSA

-176 TGSRLILTSTNSGVG
+176 NGSRLILTSTKGGVG
-191 SDLTMSGNSGIDTGY
+191 SDLTLSGNSGIDTGY
-206 TVVSAP
+206 KVVDVP
-212 QNAKYTIDGIAA
+212 QNAKYTIDNIAA
-224 ESKSNSIT
+224 ESTSNSIS

-242 LSLSPTVT
+242 LTVSPLTT
-250 ANDPNTTNPLRTAM
+250 PSDANSTTRTAL
-264 TISVTTSATALK
+264 TISVSTSTTALK

-284 SYNALLKAMNAETKV
+284 TYNALLKAMNAETKV

-315 STMRTLQS
+315 ATMRTLQS

-337 LKSLAQ
+337 FKSLAQ
-343 FGVTTD
+343 FGVTSD
-349 QDTGALSIDSKQWDK
+349 QDTGALSIDAKRWDK

-370 ADINSIF
+370 ADITSIF
-377 SGKTGLL
+377 SGKTGML
-384 ARLTAATDAYA
+384 ARMTAATDVYA

-405 TTSLA
+405 TASLSE
-410 DSLKDLT
+410 SLKDLI
-417 KQQTDLD
+417 KDQTSLD
-424 DRLTTM
+424 ERITTM
-430 QDALTRKYT
+430 QDSLTRKYT

-445 AQLRQQSTSILG
+445 AQLRQQSSSILG
-457 TLNAISGSKSSSS
+457 TLSAISNSKNSDN

>member
-24 DAERAPKQA
+24 DAERAPKQG
-33 QINTQSQKATTQLSS
+33 QINLQSQKATTQLSS

-90 QGAANGSFSLIVNQ
+90 QGAASGSFSLVVNQ
-104 LAMPSKLSTKTFAGG
+104 LATPSKLSTKSFTGG
-119 QSTVVNAGTTA
+119 QSTVVNSGTTP
-130 TTLTITQSGKNF
+130 TTLTISQSGKNF
-142 DLSVPAGAT
+142 DLKVPAGAT
-151 LQQVRDSINSTF
+151 LQQVRDSINSQF

-176 TGSRLILTSTNSGVG
+176 NGSRLILTSTNAGVG

-206 TVVSAP
+206 TVVSEP
-212 QNAKYTIDGIAA
+212 KNAKYTIDGIAA
-224 ESKSNSIT
+224 ESKTNSIT

-242 LSLSPTVT
+242 LSVSPLTTPSDT
-250 ANDPNTTNPLRTAM
+250 ASTARNAL
-264 TISVTTSATALK
+264 TISVSTSTTALK

-284 SYNALLKAMNAETKV
+284 TYNALLKAMNAETKV

-304 GNSIAATLTGD
+304 GNSVAATLTGD
-315 STMRTLQS
+315 STMRTLQA

-349 QDTGALSIDSKQWDK
+349 RDTGALSIDAKQWDK

-384 ARLTAATDAYA
+384 ARLTAATDGYA
-395 KPSTGILATR
+395 KATTGILATR
-405 TTSLA
+405 SASLS
-410 DSLKDLT
+410 DSLKDLN
-417 KQQTDLD
+417 KQQVALD
-424 DRLTTM
+424 ERLTTM
-430 QDALTRKYT
+430 QDSLTRKYT

-445 AQLRQQSTSILG
+445 AQLRQQSSSILG
-457 TLNAISGSKSSSS
+457 TLSALSNAQKSS

>member
-33 QINTQSQKATTQLSS
+33 QINLQSQKATTQLSS

-60 GALTSMGTDNSFS
+60 GALASMGTDNSFS

-90 QGAANGSFSLIVNQ
+90 PGAASGSFALIVNQ
-104 LAMPSKLSTKTFAGG
+104 LALPSKLSTKSFTGG
-119 QSTVVNAGTTA
+119 QSTVVNSGTTP
-130 TTLTITQSGKNF
+130 TTLTISQSGKNF
-142 DLSVPAGAT
+142 DLKVPAGAT
-151 LQQVRDSINSTF
+151 LQQVRDSINSQF

-176 TGSRLILTSTNSGVG
+176 NGSRLILTSTNSGVG

-206 TVVSAP
+206 TVVSEP
-212 QNAKYTIDGIAA
+212 KNAKYTIDGIAA
-224 ESKSNSIT
+224 ESKTNSIT

-242 LSLSPTVT
+242 LSVSPLTTPSDT
-250 ANDPNTTNPLRTAM
+250 ASTARNAL
-264 TISVTTSATALK
+264 TISVSTSTTALK

-284 SYNALLKAMNAETKV
+284 TYNALLKAMNAETKV

-304 GNSIAATLTGD
+304 GNSVAATLTGD
-315 STMRTLQS
+315 STMRTLQA

-349 QDTGALSIDSKQWDK
+349 QDTGALSIDAKQWDK

-377 SGKTGLL
+377 SGKNGLL
-384 ARLTAATDAYA
+384 ARLTTATDGYA
-395 KPSTGILATR
+395 KATTGILATR
-405 TTSLA
+405 STSLS
-410 DSLKDLT
+410 DSLKDLN
-417 KQQTDLD
+417 KQQTALD
-424 DRLTTM
+424 ERLTTM

-445 AQLRQQSTSILG
+445 AQLRQQSNSILG
-457 TLNAISGSKSSSS
+457 TLNALSKSQSSDS

>member
-104 LAMPSKLSTKTFAGG
+104 LATPSKLSTKTFAGG
-119 QSTVVNAGTTA
+119 QSTVVNAGTTP

-176 TGSRLILTSTNSGVG
+176 TGSRLILTSTNGGVG

-206 TVVSAP
+206 TVVSPP

-264 TISVTTSATALK
+264 TISVSTSATALK

-284 SYNALLKAMNAETKV
+284 TYNALLKAMNAETKV

-323 AIRNEFNALSGNGT
+323 SIRNEFNALSGNGT

-364 AVLTNA
+364 AVATNA

-384 ARLTAATDAYA
+384 ARLTAATDGYA
-395 KPSTGILATR
+395 KASTGILATR

-430 QDALTRKYT
+430 QDSLTRKYT

-445 AQLRQQSTSILG
+445 AQLRQQSSSILG
-457 TLNAISGSKSSSS
+457 TLSALSNSKSSS

>member
-250 ANDPNTTNPLRTAM
+250 ANDPNTTDPLRTAM
-264 TISVTTSATALK
+264 TISVTTSTTALK

-284 SYNALLKAMNAETKV
+284 TYNALLKAMNAETKV

-304 GNSIAATLTGD
+304 GNSIPATLTGD

-445 AQLRQQSTSILG
+445 AQLRQQSNSILG
-457 TLNAISGSKSSSS
+457 TLNAISNSKSSSS

>member
-33 QINTQSQKATTQLSS
+33 QINLQSQKATTQLSS

-60 GALTSMGTDNSFS
+60 GALANMGTDNSFS

-90 QGAANGSFSLIVNQ
+90 QGAANGSFSLVVNQ
-104 LAMPSKLSTKTFAGG
+104 LAAPSKLSTKSFAGG
-119 QSTVVNAGTTA
+119 QSTVVNNGTSA
-130 TTLTITQSGKNF
+130 TTLTISQSGKNF

-151 LQQVRDSINSTF
+151 LQQVRDSINSQF

-176 TGSRLILTSTNSGVG
+176 NGSRLILTSTNGGVG

-224 ESKSNSIT
+224 ESKTNSIT

-242 LSLSPTVT
+242 LSLSPTAT
-250 ANDPNTTNPLRTAM
+250 ANDQSPNPVRTAL
-264 TISVTTSATALK
+264 TISVTTSTTALK

-284 SYNALLKAMNAETKV
+284 TYNALLKAMNAETKV

-315 STMRTLQS
+315 STMRTLQA

-349 QDTGALSIDSKQWDK
+349 QDTGALSIDAKQWDK

-377 SGKTGLL
+377 SGKDGLL
-384 ARLTAATDAYA
+384 ARLTTATDGYA
-395 KPSTGILATR
+395 KATTGILATR
-405 TTSLA
+405 SASLS
-410 DSLKDLT
+410 DSLKDLN
-417 KQQTDLD
+417 KQQTALD

-445 AQLRQQSTSILG
+445 AQLRQQSNSILG
-457 TLNAISGSKSSSS
+457 TLNAISNSKSSSS

>member
-33 QINTQSQKATTQLSS
+33 QINLQSQKATTQLSS

-60 GALTSMGTDNSFS
+60 GALASMGTDNSFS

-81 EKVATMTAN
+81 EKVATKTAN
-90 QGAANGSFSLIVNQ
+90 PGAASGSFALIVNQ
-104 LAMPSKLSTKTFAGG
+104 LALPSKLSTKSFTGG
-119 QSTVVNAGTTA
+119 QSTVVNSGTTP
-130 TTLTITQSGKNF
+130 TTLTISQSGKNF
-142 DLSVPAGAT
+142 DLKVPAGAT
-151 LQQVRDSINSTF
+151 LQQVRDSINSQF

-176 TGSRLILTSTNSGVG
+176 NGSRLILTSTNSGVG

-206 TVVSAP
+206 TVVSEP
-212 QNAKYTIDGIAA
+212 KNAKYTIDGIAA
-224 ESKSNSIT
+224 ESKTNSIT

-242 LSLSPTVT
+242 LSVSPLTTPSDT
-250 ANDPNTTNPLRTAM
+250 ASTARNAL
-264 TISVTTSATALK
+264 TISVSTSTTALK

-284 SYNALLKAMNAETKV
+284 TYNALLKAMNAETKV

-304 GNSIAATLTGD
+304 GNSVAATLTGD
-315 STMRTLQS
+315 STMRTLQA

-349 QDTGALSIDSKQWDK
+349 QDTGALSIDAKQWDK

-377 SGKTGLL
+377 SGKNGLL
-384 ARLTAATDAYA
+384 ARLTTATDGYA
-395 KPSTGILATR
+395 KATTGILATR
-405 TTSLA
+405 STSLS
-410 DSLKDLT
+410 DSLKDLN
-417 KQQTDLD
+417 KQQTALD
-424 DRLTTM
+424 ERLTTM

-445 AQLRQQSTSILG
+445 AQLRQQSNSILG
-457 TLNAISGSKSSSS
+457 TLNALSKSQSSDS

>member
-33 QINTQSQKATTQLSS
+33 QINLQSQKATTQLSS

-60 GALTSMGTDNSFS
+60 GALASMGTDNSFS

-90 QGAANGSFSLIVNQ
+90 QGAASGSFALIVNQ
-104 LAMPSKLSTKTFAGG
+104 LALPSKLSTKSFTGG
-119 QSTVVNAGTTA
+119 QSTVVNSGTTP
-130 TTLTITQSGKNF
+130 TTLTISQSGKNF
-142 DLSVPAGAT
+142 DLKVPAGAT
-151 LQQVRDSINSTF
+151 LQQVRDSINSQF

-176 TGSRLILTSTNSGVG
+176 NGSRLILTSTTSGVG

-206 TVVSAP
+206 TVVTPP

-242 LSLSPTVT
+242 LSVSPLTTPSDTEST
-250 ANDPNTTNPLRTAM
+250 ARNAL
-264 TISVTTSATALK
+264 TISVSTSTTALK

-284 SYNALLKAMNAETKV
+284 TYNALLKAMNAETKV

-304 GNSIAATLTGD
+304 GNSVAATLTGD
-315 STMRTLQS
+315 STMRTLQA

-349 QDTGALSIDSKQWDK
+349 QDTGALSIDAKQWDK

-377 SGKTGLL
+377 SGKNGLL
-384 ARLTAATDAYA
+384 ARLTTATDGYA
-395 KPSTGILATR
+395 KATTGILATR
-405 TTSLA
+405 STSLS
-410 DSLKDLT
+410 DSLKDLN
-417 KQQTDLD
+417 KQQTALD
-424 DRLTTM
+424 ERLTTM

-445 AQLRQQSTSILG
+445 AQLRQQSNSILG
-457 TLNAISGSKSSSS
+457 TLNAISKSQSSDS